1 MVAQAPEPIFSTG
14 LVAAF
19 AARHAVV
26 DLVATAVQH
35 IGRTAILAAP
45 VAPCDDCIGGSEAP
59 AAVSGQILVDHQCR
73 FEVVSGMA
81 RGQGFDAGER
91 KPATTA
97 THAALLLAQP
107 VSCSRGVLAHDSE
120 GHVFWP
126 PPVHFPPPPPFGI

>member
-14 LVAAF
+14 LVASF

-81 RGQGFDAGER
+81 RGQGRSEEHTSELQSLMRISYAVFCL
-91 KPATTA
+91 KKIKLTITTLTIEHNKIINNRP
-97 THAALLLAQP
+97 THICTNNQK
-107 VSCSRGVLAHDSE
+107 
-120 GHVFWP
+120 
-126 PPVHFPPPPPFGI
+126 

>member
-1 MVAQAPEPIFSTG
+1 MLYLFFLRTTRPPRLTRTDPPFPYTTLFRSC
-14 LVAAF
+14 LVASV

-91 KPATTA
+91 KPAAKA
-97 THAALLLAQP
+97 TQAELLLAHRVP
-107 VSCSRGVLAHDSE
+107 
-120 GHVFWP
+120 
-126 PPVHFPPPPPFGI
+126 